1 MAVLEAREIGKEFP
15 GVVALRN
22 VSLALEPGEIHCIV
36 GENGAGKSTLVK
48 ILIGFY
54 APNHG
59 EVIIDGVS
67 ATNEP
72 RGFEKISYVPQELN
86 LFQELSVS
94 ENLFIPFEKSGFSRA
109 FLTRGQLDQ
118 AARLYLKTFRIDA
131 DPNEKVKNLSV
142 SDQQML
148 QIARAATNRDFKI
161 LILDEPTT
169 SLTGEEGT
177 RLFEILRELK
187 SKGKSILFIS
197 HKLEEVFALGD
208 SISVLRNGE
217 KVGESRTSA
226 ATIPWV
232 IQNMCGAELDFEEN
246 CQPQAST
253 GEVIMEV
260 QNLSG
265 PGFTDVSFTLRQGEI
280 LGFAGLVGAGRSE
293 IMQTLF
299 GFRPRTNGKATLA
312 GKPLVFNDTHHSVR
326 NGFIYLSEER
336 KLHGILPYLSL
347 KHNIGITLFSK
358 TVRAGFISAKI
369 ESELIDQIIRQYEIK
384 AASSD
389 QQIMYLSGGNQQ
401 KAIVGRAMFI
411 SPKVLVCDEPTK
423 GIDIRTKNY
432 IYHLMKSLAEKERLG
447 IILVSS
453 ELEELLKCS
462 NRIITM
468 YAGKQSGE
476 FKADPGTR
484 EAILRAMI
492 ARNQERDAK
501 S

>member
-1 MAVLEAREIGKEFP
+1 MPVLEAREIGKEFP

-22 VSLALEPGEIHCIV
+22 VNLALESGEIHCIV

-48 ILIGFY
+48 VLIGFY
-54 APNHG
+54 PPDHG
-59 EVIIDGVS
+59 EVIIDGAS
-67 ATNEP
+67 TATQP
-72 RGFEKISYVPQELN
+72 KGYEKISYVPQELN
-86 LFQELSVS
+86 LFQELTVS
-94 ENLFIPFEKSGFSRA
+94 ENLFIPFKKSGFSRA
-109 FLTRGQLDQ
+109 FLTRGTLHR
-118 AARLYLKTFRIDA
+118 AAHRYLKTFRITA

-142 SDQQML
+142 SDQQLL

-169 SLTGEEGT
+169 SLTGEEGA

-187 SKGKSILFIS
+187 SAGKSILFIS

-217 KVGESRTSA
+217 KVGENRVSD
-226 ATIPWV
+226 ATVPWV

-246 CQPQAST
+246 CQPQASP
-253 GEVIMEV
+253 GEIVLEV

-265 PGFTDVSFTLRQGEI
+265 PGFSDVSFTLRQGEI

-299 GFRPRTNGKATLA
+299 GFRPRSAGAATLA
-312 GKPLVFNDTHHSVR
+312 GQPWVFNNTHHSVR

-336 KLHGILPYLSL
+336 KLHGIFPYLSL
-347 KHNIGITLFSK
+347 KHNIGITLFPR
-358 TVRAGFISAKI
+358 TVRSGFISAKI
-369 ESELIDQIIRQYEIK
+369 ESELIEQIIRQYEIK
-384 AASSD
+384 AASAE

-401 KAIVGRAMFI
+401 KAIVGRSMFI
-411 SPKVLVCDEPTK
+411 TPKVLVCDEPTK

-432 IYHLMKSLAEKERLG
+432 IYHLMKGLAEKERLG

-453 ELEELLKCS
+453 ELEELMKCS
-462 NRIITM
+462 NRIVTM
-468 YAGKQSGE
+468 YAGRQSGE
-476 FKADPGTR
+476 FKADTTTR

-492 ARNQERDAK
+492 ATQQERDAEV
-501 S
+501 